1 MLIATVPQK
10 NEEQIIAAIKE
21 VGVRAVSIGV
31 VTNKGRNVKR
41 ISGKTEVVEEFVAEE
56 LWRALKTTPKK

>member
-1 MLIATVPQK
+1 
-10 NEEQIIAAIKE
+10 
-21 VGVRAVSIGV
+21 V